1 MCVSTSIVDCLYLS
15 CTDFLC
21 IMKTKLIFLK
31 EKWTKWD
38 SYLVSIMKCI
48 DDMQAYV
55 LQREG
60 WTNWTDYFG
69 CLDVCAIAMGM
80 KMKWTKR
87 VFK

>member
-1 MCVSTSIVDCLYLS
+1 MCLRALLTVYTYLV
-15 CTDFLC
+15 
-21 IMKTKLIFLK
+21 LIFVYYENKIDFFK

-38 SYLVSIMKCI
+38 SYLVSIMKCM